1 MRKLALPA
9 LVFASALALAACGDS
24 GSDSTAASTTAAES
38 SATESTAAESSAESV
53 EMQLFGA
60 SSTRVINDQL
70 SELAAELD
78 PPLEIAYNNDGS
90 GSLVTQLNEGAPADV
105 LITAN
110 TSTMEQ
116 AEEDGTVGTPQELA
130 TNSMVMVVP
139 AGNPA
144 GIESVE
150 DLSEDVNL
158 VLCDPSVPCGN
169 VSEQL
174 QELNGLTLSPVSLEG
189 AVGDVLGKVTNGE
202 ADAGWVYRT
211 DAAAAGEDVEIID
224 IPQAE
229 EVPNTL
235 WVATA
240 NESENPEQAEA
251 LVELILSEDVSAAL
265 EEAGFTPAN

>member
-9 LVFASALALAACGDS
+9 LVFASALALTACGDP
-24 GSDSTAASTTAAES
+24 GSDSTAETTA
-38 SATESTAAESSAESV
+38 AESV

-60 SSTRVINDQL
+60 SSTRVINDEL
-70 SELAAELD
+70 SALAAELD
-78 PPLEIAYNNDGS
+78 PPLEIAFNNDGS

-116 AEEDGTVGTPQELA
+116 AESDGTVATPQELA

-144 GIESVE
+144 GIDNVT

-174 QELNGLTLSPVSLEG
+174 QEINGLTLSPVSLEG

-211 DAAAAGEDVEIID
+211 DAAAAGGDVEIID
-224 IPQAE
+224 IPQAD

-240 NESENPEQAEA
+240 TGSENPEQAQA
-251 LVELILSEDVSAAL
+251 LVELILSEDVAAAL